1 MEILRQVWEEV
12 AEGERVNF
20 QNEDEEEKEV
30 VQKDQQWAWEEGEEG
45 FSY

>member
-12 AEGERVNF
+12 EEGERVNF

-30 VQKDQQWAWEEGEEG
+30 V
-45 FSY
+45 